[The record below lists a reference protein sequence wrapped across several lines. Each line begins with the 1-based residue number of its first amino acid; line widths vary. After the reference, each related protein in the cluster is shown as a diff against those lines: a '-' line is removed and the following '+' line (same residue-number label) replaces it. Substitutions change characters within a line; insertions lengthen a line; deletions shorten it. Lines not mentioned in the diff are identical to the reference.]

1 MALLHNGEPN
11 PAREASGAGGRLFEA
26 HRVTRIIYH
35 GVYPSVDVLS
45 MPIPTTPRN
54 IFLRIRCIFFL
65 ACPPDGNLARAG
77 RARPVFAW
85 HVDAPFSMR

>member
-11 PAREASGAGGRLFEA
+11 PAREASGADGRLLEA
-26 HRVTRIIYH
+26 HRVSRSIQH

-45 MPIPTTPRN
+45 MPIPTTVRN

-65 ACPPDGNLARAG
+65 AYQPDGNLARA
-77 RARPVFAW
+77 RTAASVFRMAC
-85 HVDAPFSMR
+85 